1 MRLILVRHGET
12 LANAEGRIQGQLRGM
27 FPLAPEGRAQAEKL
41 REKLL
46 AEGLQPTRVY
56 ASPLERAAETAEI
69 LASGWPVSVEHWDDL
84 MEHGLGVASGLTM
97 TEVAERFPEIDR
109 ERPDF
114 WKIEG
119 AEPLEGRRARAERV
133 VAALLA
139 RHSDD
144 DVVVAVCH
152 GGILQNIL
160 AVLLGTSRTW
170 GLHIRNTAVFDFT
183 LDLGMWDEGGE
194 SLLDHTYWR
203 INKFNDASHLD

>member
-27 FPLAPEGRAQAEKL
+27 FPLSPEGRAQAEKL

-46 AEGLQPTRVY
+46 AEDLQPTRVY

-69 LASGWPVSVEHWDDL
+69 LASEWPLSVEHWDDL
-84 MEHGLGVASGLTM
+84 MEHGLGVASGLTIN
-97 TEVAERFPEIDR
+97 EVAERFPEIDR

-114 WKIEG
+114 WRIEG

-144 DVVVAVCH
+144 DVVVAVAH
-152 GGILQNIL
+152 GACKIFW
-160 AVLLGTSRTW
+160 RCCW
-170 GLHIRNTAVFDFT
+170 GLAAPGACISAILLSST
-183 LDLGMWDEGGE
+183 LPSIWECG
-194 SLLDHTYWR
+194 TR
-203 INKFNDASHLD
+203 VASRC